1 MIQNVK
7 NPVVKNCLLVWSKT
21 FWTCLKQIWTYR
33 RTIISLIG
41 LCNSYSHPKK
51 KNTIFICLIQEQKRK
66 ELYAKQGRGSQFSN
80 KGQRDDWI
88 KKELKSLNKQITD
101 KGGQIE
107 KLGQDLKREASR
119 KVELDKKIDE
129 ATGEQDSFR

>member
-1 MIQNVK
+1 MSNLRK
-7 NPVVKNCLLVWSKT
+7 NFLCIVWHQKPTVIPHWPWQFLSK
-21 FWTCLKQIWTYR
+21 
-33 RTIISLIG
+33 II
-41 LCNSYSHPKK
+41 
-51 KNTIFICLIQEQKRK
+51 TIFICLIQEQKRK

>member
-1 MIQNVK
+1 
-7 NPVVKNCLLVWSKT
+7 
-21 FWTCLKQIWTYR
+21 
-33 RTIISLIG
+33 
-41 LCNSYSHPKK
+41 
-51 KNTIFICLIQEQKRK
+51 
-66 ELYAKQGRGSQFSN
+66 LYAKQGRGSQFSN

>member
-1 MIQNVK
+1 M
-7 NPVVKNCLLVWSKT
+7 LLVT
-21 FWTCLKQIWTYR
+21 FLQETALRIEMGICKAFSGGLIHIPIT
-33 RTIISLIG
+33 SL
-41 LCNSYSHPKK
+41 
-51 KNTIFICLIQEQKRK
+51 IFICLIQEQKRK